1 MAQTYDDGYGH
12 KVVAKEDLQISR
24 STSAKTGGKIRCKC
38 PECSTHE
45 GNKPNSDCVS
55 IDLDTGW
62 GHCFRC
68 GTVFLLESHYKTWK
82 EGQEKRYAKKKY
94 NLPTADYFM
103 PNFGTKTMEY
113 LKFRC
118 ISTETAHKL
127 GIRTRVIEHGAEK
140 EEYLGFPFIDGSNT
154 IDVQF
159 KLASK
164 TEKKFFF
171 EQGCEKIPYNV
182 NSAIGASQIL
192 ITEGMMDAAACV
204 ECGYDA
210 VVSLPNGAQSDLRC
224 FDKYKDYFAHATI
237 IYAGDTDNPGI
248 EARNKV
254 AAYFGEAR
262 MKFVDWTYRWKDDEG
277 EDNMHCAKD
286 ANQLL
291 MEKGRDAVVW
301 CIEHAKKMNV
311 AGLVEL
317 DSVESQ
323 LDDLYENGLPKAK
336 DLHVAKLNNVFRIE
350 DGLIY
355 LGFAAPGSGK
365 STMMNFIMM
374 SMVHLYDTHIL
385 VYSPEKYPTARHYSE
400 MINVMTGKTFN
411 KGKLIEPAY
420 KRGKDICREYIR
432 EIDANVTNDIDG
444 ILHIAQQEY
453 YQGLCDMLVID
464 PFNWIQLPE
473 QTGITDTMKY
483 TMLLMKI
490 VQFAHQYKVPV
501 FMMHHPRKFDDKT
514 KLTINDIFG
523 SSDFGNKSDYV
534 FWLDR
539 KKDED
544 PMKEVTYWNCIKCRW
559 NEIGKTG
566 TVALKYSTDT
576 MRYAGCNQNF
586 DKTYSPISEDT
597 ADWTKHEA
605 TSLEIDFNP
614 VTLPECPF

>member
-1 MAQTYDDGYGH
+1 MNKKILRTLTALCAALVLMGGFSVTAFAQT
-12 KVVAKEDLQISR
+12 
-24 STSAKTGGKIRCKC
+24 
-38 PECSTHE
+38 P
-45 GNKPNSDCVS
+45 
-55 IDLDTGW
+55 
-62 GHCFRC
+62 
-68 GTVFLLESHYKTWK
+68 
-82 EGQEKRYAKKKY
+82 EGQDATDDSGVVYEE
-94 NLPTADYFM
+94 P
-103 PNFGTKTMEY
+103 
-113 LKFRC
+113 
-118 ISTETAHKL
+118 
-127 GIRTRVIEHGAEK
+127 EK
-140 EEYLGFPFIDGSNT
+140 EEPLTPDGNAT
-154 IDVQF
+154 LVDDFGGNKQLITVTTKNGNYF
-159 KLASK
+159 
-164 TEKKFFF
+164 
-171 EQGCEKIPYNV
+171 Y
-182 NSAIGASQIL
+182 IL
-192 ITEGMMDAAACV
+192 ID
-204 ECGYDA
+204 
-210 VVSLPNGAQSDLRC
+210 R
-224 FDKYKDYFAHATI
+224 
-237 IYAGDTDNPGI
+237 
-248 EARNKV
+248 
-254 AAYFGEAR
+254 
-262 MKFVDWTYRWKDDEG
+262 DDEG

-291 MEKGRDAVVW
+291 MEKGSDAVVW

-374 SMVHLYDTHIL
+374 SMVHLYGTHIL

-400 MINVMTGKTFN
+400 MINVMTGRTFN

-420 KRGKDICREYIR
+420 KRAKDICREYIR

-539 KKDED
+539 RKDED
-544 PMKEVTYWNCIKCRW
+544 PMREVTYWNCIKCRW
-559 NEIGKTG
+559 SEIGKTG
-566 TVALKYSTDT
+566 AVALKYSTDT

-586 DKTYSPISEDT
+586 DMTFSPISEDIS
-597 ADWTKHEA
+597 DWTKHEA
-605 TSLEIDFNP
+605 ISQEIDFTQENP
-614 VTLPECPF
+614 NECPF